1 MSDLPFDIDDIL
13 NEINKRKEE
22 IEKEINSVSLD
33 IEGIQSKADESEAP
47 AKPAEAAQKPEPEKT
62 EAAPEPTPEKPAAA
76 PMPAPSVPAPEKPAP
91 APNAVEKPAEEP
103 IKEPAPE
110 ASEVHFN
117 DHDVSA
123 SYFNDVDKIF
133 AESGDASEPA
143 EEKTADEGSVNIFD
157 MVDDA
162 PKADGAA
169 TVKKTKKSKK
179 EKKAK
184 ANKKWKKSKKG
195 KVLISII
202 LVLVIVIA
210 GTGAFGFYYVNN
222 LLNNMTNVE
231 DDPNVGLKT
240 EEWKGMDELVVKFD
254 DIYEDSYVYSYRDMV
269 RTWYYNGEPASSSNI
284 LNILLIGEDTRGD
297 EIKDSG
303 SLADSVIIASVN
315 TETGELI
322 LSSILRDT
330 YAYYELT
337 PGDESTGTYGKIN
350 ECMSRGGLSAYI
362 NAVERLFKIN
372 IDNYVLVNFANFKK
386 IIDSLGGVTIEMT
399 AAEIREINN
408 HPGTYGD
415 VYIDGD
421 AGMKLLNGEQALA
434 YCRIRHLD
442 GDQFRA
448 DRQKTVLLAVFTKL
462 KSSSMIKLTGVVTNL
477 LPYVKTGFRKSEI
490 LSLGEY
496 ALSNGW
502 LSYNVVTHTVPQE
515 ETRTGG
521 QGSGFYNVWCWK
533 VDFPLATQILQE
545 KIYGKSN
552 VILAEYRPNYSSLSA
567 Y

>member
-33 IEGIQSKADESEAP
+33 IEGIQSKADESETSAE
-47 AKPAEAAQKPEPEKT
+47 PAEAAQRPEPEKT
-62 EAAPEPTPEKPAAA
+62 EAASEPTPEKPAAA
-76 PMPAPSVPAPEKPAP
+76 PMPAPSVPAPEKPTP

-110 ASEVHFN
+110 ASDAHFN

-143 EEKTADEGSVNIFD
+143 EEKTAAEGSVNIFD

-162 PKADGAA
+162 PKAGSAA